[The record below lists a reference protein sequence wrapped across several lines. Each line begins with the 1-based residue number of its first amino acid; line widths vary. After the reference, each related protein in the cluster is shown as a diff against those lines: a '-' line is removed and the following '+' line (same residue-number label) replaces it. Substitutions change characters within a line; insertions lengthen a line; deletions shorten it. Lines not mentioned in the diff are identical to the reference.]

1 MICEFGNSTTDH
13 DDRSEDES
21 DRASVGGEERQVG
34 IVMERI
40 ILQHV
45 TGGGGRAHRVDK
57 EWLSTYDVGLSGVL
71 FRAKYTPL

>member
-21 DRASVGGEERQVG
+21 DRASVGGEEIQVD

-45 TGGGGRAHRVDK
+45 TGGVVPTVLAKNGWVRCRT
-57 EWLSTYDVGLSGVL
+57 EWGT
-71 FRAKYTPL
+71 F

>member
-21 DRASVGGEERQVG
+21 DRASAGGKERQVD
-34 IVMERI
+34 IVMESI

-45 TGGGGRAHRVDK
+45 TRGVGSCPPCWQIMVG
-57 EWLSTYDVGLSGVL
+57 YDVGLL
-71 FRAKYTPL
+71 FRAKYTTL

>member
-1 MICEFGNSTTDH
+1 MICEFGYSTTDH

-21 DRASVGGEERQVG
+21 DRASVGGEERQVD

-45 TGGGGRAHRVDK
+45 TGGGGRAHRVGK
-57 EWLSTYDVGLSGVL
+57 EWLGTM
-71 FRAKYTPL
+71 